1 MLMPLDKQNR
11 IRLAVLILILA
22 LVLFTGSWIS
32 ISLLYR
38 TALNEEKSRLL
49 EIVNSQA
56 FVLENL
62 PAELLS
68 GPSLLKYIHRA
79 YEEYYNAGYKSELT
93 IGELREGN
101 IVFLERQI
109 RKGENEQLSIPF
121 SSIIAEP
128 MREALSGKSGIISG
142 LDFRS
147 NQVLAAFRPLKSM
160 GWGLV
165 AKIDIRDLQTPFMNA
180 VKTAAA
186 VSFLIFALGAISL
199 FRTTIPFFERFIKSE
214 ENYLTLL
221 QSVKDYAIYT
231 LDSGGIVTSWNA
243 GAENITG
250 YKSSEIIGKHFSR
263 FYTVEDKNKN
273 KPEMDLYNAM
283 VEGKLEDTGWRV
295 RKDGSKFWANGVIT
309 AIFDKKESLVG
320 YSKIIRD
327 VTESMMAEKAVED
340 NRERFQALSEMVAE
354 WSAELE
360 INPGND
366 IRTKWR
372 GGDFEKMTGYTSE
385 EVNSINGLANIIYPD
400 DLVIFNN
407 SLEKVSRGDS
417 FSVEYRIIKKSGEIR
432 WIQVIGKPFKFSES
446 GIPIRYLIA
455 GSDVTEKKMIE
466 EKLKTSINEKEALLR
481 ELYHRTKNNMQVISS
496 LLQIYSLKADDEKIR
511 RVFHEMVNR
520 IQSMALVHQKLY
532 QSKNLSNIDLS
543 EYMTDLSNL
552 LLASYSESMGRI
564 SIVFEMEKIP
574 AQIDLAIPCGLLLN
588 EIVTNSLK
596 HAFPENRTGE
606 IRIGLHKL
614 DDNII
619 EMSVAD
625 NGVGVPPDFDFKN
638 NMSMGM
644 QSVYAI
650 CENQLHGEVSFES
663 RGGVKCTL
671 RFRKYY
677 T

>member
-1 MLMPLDKQNR
+1 MPLDKQNR

-38 TALNEEKSRLL
+38 TALNEEKARLL

-62 PAELLS
+62 PAEMSS
-68 GPSLLKYIHRA
+68 GPSFLKYIHRA
-79 YEEYYNAGYKSELT
+79 YEEYYNAGYKSELA
-93 IGELREGN
+93 IGELKEGN

-109 RKGENEQLSIPF
+109 RKGENEKLSIPF

-147 NQVLAAFRPLKSM
+147 NQVLAAFRPLKSL
-160 GWGLV
+160 GWGLE

-186 VSFLIFALGAISL
+186 VSILIFALGAISL

-327 VTESMMAEKAVED
+327 VTESMMAEKAVEE

-366 IRTKWR
+366 IRTTWR
-372 GGDFEKMTGYTSE
+372 GGDFERMTGYTSE
-385 EVNSINGLANIIYPD
+385 EVNSINGLADIIYPD

-417 FSVEYRIIKKSGEIR
+417 FSIEYRIIKKSGEIR

-481 ELYHRTKNNMQVISS
+481 ELYHRTKNNMQVINS

-614 DDNII
+614 DDNVI

-663 RGGVKCTL
+663 SGGVKCTL

>member
-1 MLMPLDKQNR
+1 MPLDKQNR

-38 TALNEEKSRLL
+38 TALNEEKARLL

-62 PAELLS
+62 PAEMSS
-68 GPSLLKYIHRA
+68 GPSFLKYIHRA
-79 YEEYYNAGYKSELT
+79 YEEYYNAGYKSELA
-93 IGELREGN
+93 IGELKEGN

-109 RKGENEQLSIPF
+109 RKGENEKLSIPF

-147 NQVLAAFRPLKSM
+147 NQVLAAFRPLKSL
-160 GWGLV
+160 GWGLE

-186 VSFLIFALGAISL
+186 VSILIFALGAISL

-295 RKDGSKFWANGVIT
+295 RKDGSKFWANGVIR

-327 VTESMMAEKAVED
+327 VTESMMAEKAVEE

-366 IRTKWR
+366 IRTTWR
-372 GGDFEKMTGYTSE
+372 GGDFERMTGYTSE
-385 EVNSINGLANIIYPD
+385 EVNSINGLADIIYPD

-417 FSVEYRIIKKSGEIR
+417 FSIEYRIIKKSGEIR

-481 ELYHRTKNNMQVISS
+481 ELYHRTKNNMQVINS

-614 DDNII
+614 DDNVI

-663 RGGVKCTL
+663 SGGVKCTL